1 MLHVSKMYSIMIHQ
15 PTPLL
20 ALALSVFFLFF
31 FFNKL
36 LTDKVI
42 RVLENILAAIAVVI
56 EGKME
61 GALYIS
67 QKY

>member
-1 MLHVSKMYSIMIHQ
+1 MIHQ

-20 ALALSVFFLFF
+20 ALALSVFLL
-31 FFNKL
+31 NKL

-42 RVLENILAAIAVVI
+42 RVLENILAAGTVVI

-61 GALYIS
+61 GTLYIS
-67 QKY
+67 QKH

>member
-1 MLHVSKMYSIMIHQ
+1 MIQQ
-15 PTPLL
+15 PTSLL
-20 ALALSVFFLFF
+20 ALALSVFCFC

-42 RVLENILAAIAVVI
+42 RVLEKILAVGAVFI
-56 EGKME
+56 EGKRE
-61 GALYIS
+61 GSLYIS